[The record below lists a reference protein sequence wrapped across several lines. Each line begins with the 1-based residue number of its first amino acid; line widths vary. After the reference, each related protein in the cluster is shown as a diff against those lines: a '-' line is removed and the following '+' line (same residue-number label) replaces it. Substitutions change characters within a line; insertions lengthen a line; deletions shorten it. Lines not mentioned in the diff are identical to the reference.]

1 MYRDFEEELLV
12 SKNEEEDSRICGQVC
27 HMSAGESEAST
38 TGWRIT
44 ISSDSRMEMEEYH
57 YGFCI
62 WVTEK
67 QERT

>member
-1 MYRDFEEELLV
+1 
-12 SKNEEEDSRICGQVC
+12 
-27 HMSAGESEAST
+27 MSAGESGASM

-44 ISSDSRMEMEEYH
+44 ISSDSRMEMGEYH

>member
-1 MYRDFEEELLV
+1 
-12 SKNEEEDSRICGQVC
+12 
-27 HMSAGESEAST
+27 MSAGESGASMID
-38 TGWRIT
+38 WRIT
-44 ISSDSRMEMEEYH
+44 ISSDSRMKIGEYH